1 MPTLKETY
9 DVLSEQ
15 GLLGTEIP
23 DNITNNLNHLF
34 ELREYQLEA
43 IRRFIYNYEKD
54 KRRIKPTQLLFH
66 MATGSGKTLL
76 MAANILYLY
85 EKGYRNFL
93 FFVNSTNIIEKTK
106 DNFLNLLSSKYLF
119 NEHIKFG
126 EKEVFISPV
135 ENFEGANPDAI
146 NIHFTTIQGLHC
158 FMNTPRENS
167 MTYEDFKDKKI
178 VIISDE
184 AHHINAWTKNKLG
197 KEEKLAKTTW
207 EHTVNNIFNSN
218 LGNIMLEYTA
228 TVDLSHP
235 AIRDKYDSK
244 IIYDYSLKQF
254 RLDGYSKEVKVMEAD
269 LKPIERTLQS
279 VILSQYRRKIAEK
292 HKKFIKPV
300 ILLKSRTIDESTT
313 IEDEFKK
320 KIKSL
325 KISDISKIKNN
336 VEQKSILNT
345 AFNYFEEN
353 DITLENL
360 VSEIKEEFHEN
371 KCLSVNSKSESEK
384 KQLLVNSLEDKD
396 NEIRVVFAVGMLN
409 EGWDVL
415 NLFDIVRLYD
425 TRDAKAGK
433 PGKTTIAEA
442 QLIGRGARYF
452 PFTITDEQERF
463 KRKYDEEPNNELKI
477 LEELYYHSAHNPRYI
492 QELTTALVESGIMPP
507 EKREIHL
514 KVKDGFKKSDF
525 WSNGLIFINEK
536 KKSDRTK
543 IKDISDLDIDK
554 LYKIGLRTGYVRDST
569 IFNGEKKKDVEEK
582 RSKIFKLN
590 DFGIQI
596 MRKSLTRLDFYKF
609 NNLKKYFPKS
619 KSISK
624 FIEAL
629 KDVQVE
635 VTTSITKLDSL
646 NCDDKL
652 EICTE
657 VLKKL
662 QSNIESGYTE
672 YVGTILFKASK
683 IKDLVEDKIINI
695 AVNDTSD
702 KEIGIGMS
710 ETLKLDLRL
719 DLKNKDWYVY
729 EENYGT
735 SEEKYFV
742 RFIND
747 AIDKLQKRYS
757 DIYLLR
763 NQKIFQLYRFSDG
776 NSLEPD
782 FVLFLK
788 EKKTKQILYYQ
799 VFIEPKGSHLLEK
812 DDWKQQFLTNIEGNY
827 QIEILAE
834 NTKYKIIGLPFYNED
849 LKTNFIGAFN
859 EKLELKA

>member
-1 MPTLKETY
+1 
-9 DVLSEQ
+9 
-15 GLLGTEIP
+15 
-23 DNITNNLNHLF
+23 
-34 ELREYQLEA
+34 
-43 IRRFIYNYEKD
+43 
-54 KRRIKPTQLLFH
+54 
-66 MATGSGKTLL
+66 
-76 MAANILYLY
+76 
-85 EKGYRNFL
+85 
-93 FFVNSTNIIEKTK
+93 
-106 DNFLNLLSSKYLF
+106 
-119 NEHIKFG
+119 
-126 EKEVFISPV
+126 
-135 ENFEGANPDAI
+135 
-146 NIHFTTIQGLHC
+146 
-158 FMNTPRENS
+158 
-167 MTYEDFKDKKI
+167 
-178 VIISDE
+178 
-184 AHHINAWTKNKLG
+184 
-197 KEEKLAKTTW
+197 TTW

-235 AIRDKYDSK
+235 AIREKYDSK

-254 RLDGYSKEVKVMEAD
+254 RLDGFSKEVKVMEAD
-269 LKPIERTLQS
+269 LEPIERTLQA

-300 ILLKSRTIDESTT
+300 ILLKSRTIDESTA

-320 KIKSL
+320 NIKSL
-325 KISDISKIKNN
+325 KIEDMSKIKNN
-336 VEQKSILNT
+336 VEQKSVLDT
-345 AFNYFEEN
+345 AFRYFEEN
-353 DITLENL
+353 DITLDNL

-371 KCLSVNSKSESEK
+371 KCISVNSKSESEE
-384 KQLLVNSLEDKD
+384 KQMLVNSLEDKD

-452 PFTITDEQERF
+452 PFTITDDQERF
-463 KRKYDEEPNNELKI
+463 KRKYDDEPNNELKI

-514 KVKDGFKKSDF
+514 KVKDDFKKSDF
-525 WSNGLIFINEK
+525 WSDGLIFINEK
-536 KKSDRTK
+536 KESDRIK
-543 IKDISDLDIDK
+543 IKDISDLDIDT

-582 RSKIFKLN
+582 KSKIFKLN
-590 DFGIQI
+590 DFGNHIL
-596 MRKSLTRLDFYKF
+596 RKSLARLDFYKF
-609 NNLKKYFPKS
+609 DNMQKYFPKS
-619 KSISK
+619 KSASN

-629 KDVQVE
+629 KDVQAE
-635 VTTSITKLDSL
+635 VTTSITKLDTL
-646 NCDDKL
+646 NSDDKL

-662 QSNIESGYTE
+662 QNNIESGYTE
-672 YVGTILFKASK
+672 YVGTKLFKAKK
-683 IKDLVEDKIINI
+683 IKDFVEDKIINI

-710 ETLKLDLRL
+710 ETLKQDLRL

-747 AIDKLQKRYS
+747 VIDRLRKKYT

-776 NSLEPD
+776 KALEPD

-788 EKKTKQILYYQ
+788 EKKTKNILYYQ
-799 VFIEPKGSHLLEK
+799 IFVEPKGSHLLET
-812 DDWKQQFLTNIEGNY
+812 DHWKQKFLLEIDSNY
-827 QIEILAE
+827 QIEVLAE
-834 NTKYKIIGLPFYNED
+834 DKDYKIIGLPFYNED
-849 LKTNFIGAFN
+849 LKTEFIEAFN
-859 EKLELKA
+859 DKIETKT